1 VARSASPAA
10 SVRPPARASH
20 QHRPRPLAR
29 VEALSRLPVPLRDCR
44 PVVRHDGHRA
54 TCPSRLLRPHMP
66 GSGLPVAPWPPCRL
80 PLTARRRRGAVASR
94 VGGGG
99 GGVVCRRTRRSV
111 CGRELK
117 CERER
122 KVGGFG
128 KNNISNRASHEPLV
142 TFMPPWQLTVHAN
155 NQTN

>member
-1 VARSASPAA
+1 VARSAPPAA

-20 QHRPRPLAR
+20 QRRPGPLAR
-29 VEALSRLPVPLRDCR
+29 VEALSRPPAPLRDRR
-44 PVVRHDGHRA
+44 PAVRHGGHHA

-66 GSGLPVAPWPPCRL
+66 GSGLPAAPWPPCRL
-80 PLTARRRRGAVASR
+80 PLAARRRRGAAASR

-99 GGVVCRRTRRSV
+99 GGVVCKRTKRSV

-122 KVGGFG
+122 KAGGFLAKITSAIG
-128 KNNISNRASHEPLV
+128 HHVSLS
-142 TFMPPWQLTVHAN
+142 
-155 NQTN
+155 